1 MNEEYGNDFVT
12 LTDEDGT
19 EYEFEIIRELE
30 IDGERYAALLPVC
43 TEEECDHNDDDDED
57 VYIVRII
64 EENGEEIFEIIED
77 DAEFER
83 VSAAFEVAFEE
94 DEDSESDDETDE
106 EDDENK

>member
-1 MNEEYGNDFVT
+1 MSEEYGNDFVT

-30 IDGERYAALLPVC
+30 LDGEHYAALLPVC
-43 TEEECDHNDDDDED
+43 SDEDCDHEDED
-57 VYIVRII
+57 VYIVRVI

-83 VSAAFEVAFEE
+83 VSAAFETAFKDEQE
-94 DEDSESDDETDE
+94 SEDAETDDSRDED
-106 EDDENK
+106 

>member
-1 MNEEYGNDFVT
+1 MSEEYGNDFVT

-30 IDGERYAALLPVC
+30 LDGEHYAALLPVC
-43 TEEECDHNDDDDED
+43 NDDECDHDHDDED
-57 VYIVRII
+57 VYIVRVI

-83 VSAAFEVAFEE
+83 VSAAFEAAFEE
-94 DEDSESDDETDE
+94 EPESDEDEDEDKDADE
-106 EDDENK
+106 